1 MRLTIPALAPL
12 WCEIHCRRKPEMGEI
27 SIVHWIIVISYVV
40 LITVPVARI
49 LRRVGL
55 SGWWC
60 VIALIPVLNMVGLWV
75 LAYVRWPAVDPA
87 SS

>member
-1 MRLTIPALAPL
+1 
-12 WCEIHCRRKPEMGEI
+12 MGEI

-75 LAYVRWPAVDPA
+75 FAFTRWPTAGA
-87 SS
+87 NSN